1 MKKTEQNGRSMIEML
16 GVLAII
22 GILSVGGFSL
32 VNKMQGAN
40 EVNKILDELSTL
52 ATKSRVVIRD
62 YDGAAGAINKYICT
76 SKAIPDEF
84 WEAMELDSDGKCKDI
99 DFVGSGD
106 VVYKVYYIG
115 DKVVYAI
122 EASNLSEEACM
133 QIATTNWGAPG
144 TSGFIGMSVGTSEN
158 DSYSAVN
165 EKIKTGGDKMGIVG
179 NKDHPAPI
187 PISSA
192 AAWCE
197 DGVAIYLSF
206 R

>member
-84 WEAMELDSDGKCKDI
+84 WEAMELDSDGKCTDS

-106 VVYKVYYIG
+106 ILYKVYYIG

-133 QIATTNWGAPG
+133 QIATTNWGGPG
-144 TSGFIGMSVGTSEN
+144 TSGFIGMSVG

-165 EKIKTGGDKMGIVG
+165 GSIKNGGENMGIVG
-179 NKDHPAPI
+179 NIKFPAPM
-187 PISSA
+187 PISRA
-192 AAWCE
+192 AKSCY